1 MRNDIPHDIHP
12 DILTATLERPQPA
25 SALPLPVS
33 GSIARRAPVREAP
46 GAELSVIVPTF
57 DEAANVCT
65 LVERVARAL
74 AGVEWEIIFVDDDS
88 PDATAETVRELAR
101 ADRRVRCL
109 QRIGRR
115 GLSSACIEGMLA
127 SAAPYVAVMDAD
139 LQHDERILP
148 AMLAALKA
156 DRADLVV
163 GSRYAEGGG
172 VGNFSKERATIS
184 RIATRLARMS
194 ARVSVSDPMS
204 GFFML
209 RAGLLHDTVRGLS
222 AIGFKI
228 LLDLLASAPPG
239 IRVVEIPYR
248 FGERVAGSSKL
259 DSRAAW
265 DYLVLLL
272 DKTVGRYVPTRF
284 LVFSAVGAAGVV
296 VHMALLAAL
305 YKSGA
310 TSFLWGQTWATLFA
324 MTFNF
329 GLNNVLTYRDRRLSG
344 IGWVRGWISFVL
356 ACSIGAAANVGIAEY
371 LFARDQYWALSAIA
385 GILIGAVWNYAVT
398 AVYTWKTR

>member
-1 MRNDIPHDIHP
+1 
-12 DILTATLERPQPA
+12 
-25 SALPLPVS
+25 
-33 GSIARRAPVREAP
+33 
-46 GAELSVIVPTF
+46 
-57 DEAANVCT
+57 
-65 LVERVARAL
+65 
-74 AGVEWEIIFVDDDS
+74 
-88 PDATAETVRELAR
+88 
-101 ADRRVRCL
+101 
-109 QRIGRR
+109 
-115 GLSSACIEGMLA
+115 
-127 SAAPYVAVMDAD
+127 
-139 LQHDERILP
+139 
-148 AMLAALKA
+148 
-156 DRADLVV
+156 
-163 GSRYAEGGG
+163 
-172 VGNFSKERATIS
+172 
-184 RIATRLARMS
+184 
-194 ARVSVSDPMS
+194 
-204 GFFML
+204 ML

-248 FGERVAGSSKL
+248 FGERLAGSSKL